1 MPYPTMSGPAG
12 QQSSADGQARNEL
25 AYRRYLE
32 QLAGF
37 APGESELPDEEILRR
52 RALAQDAGQPG
63 QAAPRNLPPQ
73 GSTQPVAAAPD
84 ALRSALAQLAA
95 RPGMIEH
102 LEGIDLDGDGLPDIP
117 LGPPPMNP
125 MARAQWQAAVA
136 NRQRRGQERQVRR
149 AQRKVVNNQVMLA
162 VLKANDP
169 LFGRLYTWIDSFV
182 ESLPAPVKQAFLESI
197 DRTPGA
203 FLEIYTHLRE
213 HFQGGMPST
222 ERQQT
227 SPPYNQPQASQL
239 DPRARI
245 RRAVAGRMAAPALE
259 SAGVLE
265 ERLGGAARST
275 ELAELKARARS
286 GRAREGDL
294 LRYLELSMNSGSGR

>member
-37 APGESELPDEEILRR
+37 APGESELPDEEIQRR
-52 RALAQDAGQPG
+52 RALAQDAVQPA
-63 QAAPRNLPPQ
+63 QAAPRNLPP
-73 GSTQPVAAAPD
+73 QPVAAAPD

-102 LEGIDLDGDGLPDIP
+102 LEGIDIDGDGLPDIP

-125 MARAQWQAAVA
+125 MARAQWQAAMA

-149 AQRKVVNNQVMLA
+149 AQRKVLNNQVMLA

-169 LFGRLYTWIDSFV
+169 LFATTYNRLASYIQRIPEKIQRV
-182 ESLPAPVKQAFLESI
+182 YLEAV

-203 FLEIYTHLRE
+203 FLDLYIHLRTAIE
-213 HFQGGMPST
+213 YDLSKPVNNAMPQD
-222 ERQQT
+222 RQPDET
-227 SPPYNQPQASQL
+227 

-275 ELAELKARARS
+275 ELAELKARAKS